1 MCVPML
7 CICTCE
13 CRFLWRPEEGL
24 RFPWSWSTRSGSGK
38 PPNMDARNQ
47 TREPLQ
53 EQCKLWVAEP
63 SLQPY
68 EILNEE
74 GNKVKEINKVKNE
87 FVKGKTAGR

>member
-13 CRFLWRPEEGL
+13 CRFPWRPEEGL
-24 RFPWSWSTRSGSGK
+24 RFPWSWSSCS
-38 PPNMDARNQ
+38 AVVSHQ
-47 TREPLQ
+47 TWMLGIKLGDL
-53 EQCKLWVAEP
+53 CKSSASSEP

-68 EILNEE
+68 EILNEEE

>member
-1 MCVPML
+1 
-7 CICTCE
+7 
-13 CRFLWRPEEGL
+13 
-24 RFPWSWSTRSGSGK
+24 
-38 PPNMDARNQ
+38 MDARNQ
-47 TREPLQ
+47 TQGPLQ

-87 FVKGKTAGR
+87 FVKGKTLAGETASGENELILHPACRPELSPGTHKAEEGATPAADFCT